1 MIEDPF
7 YGQLPDGE
15 RPDVLLYIFPHLPE
29 FLAVDLRDDLL
40 PKVVLLHTD
49 EVFQERFF
57 KFLETE
63 FAGVI
68 RDSGGFPFA
77 HLINLPLRLEEII
90 RGVAMSS
97 IMERLE
103 VPPPESDDDWPT
115 VVVFVISGGA
125 LAMHSERL
133 LHSLRELLR
142 AEPGDPYLT
151 EWEGVLSRLVTEENA
166 ELQKLSQQELT
177 EAMRDDSPDYFTL
190 WENRN

>member
-1 MIEDPF
+1 MLEDPF

-15 RPDVLLYIFPHLPE
+15 RPDLLLYIFPHLPE
-29 FLAVDLRDDLL
+29 FLAVDLRDDLF

-57 KFLETE
+57 NFLETE
-63 FAGVI
+63 FAAAI
-68 RDSGGFPFA
+68 LDSGGFPFA

-115 VVVFVISGGA
+115 VVVFIVSGGA

-142 AEPGDPYLT
+142 AEPGDPYLA
-151 EWEGVLSRLVTEENA
+151 EWEGVLSRLVAEENA

>member
-1 MIEDPF
+1 MLEEPI

-15 RPDVLLYIFPHLPE
+15 RPDLLLYIFPHLPE

-57 KFLETE
+57 NFLERE
-63 FAGVI
+63 FAGAI

-97 IMERLE
+97 IMDRLE

-115 VVVFVISGGA
+115 VVVFIISGGA

-142 AEPGDPYLT
+142 AEPGDPYLA
-151 EWEGVLSRLVTEENA
+151 EWEGVLSRLVAEENA
-166 ELQKLSQQELT
+166 ELEKISQQELT
-177 EAMRDDSPDYFTL
+177 AAMRDDSPDYFTL

>member
-1 MIEDPF
+1 M
-7 YGQLPDGE
+7 
-15 RPDVLLYIFPHLPE
+15 
-29 FLAVDLRDDLL
+29 DLRDDLL

-57 KFLETE
+57 NFLERE
-63 FAGVI
+63 FAGAI

-103 VPPPESDDDWPT
+103 VPPPERDDDWPT
-115 VVVFVISGGA
+115 VVVFIISGGA

-151 EWEGVLSRLVTEENA
+151 EWEGVLSRLVAEENA
-166 ELQKLSQQELT
+166 ELEKLSQQELT
-177 EAMRDDSPDYFTL
+177 AAMRDDSPDYFTL

>member
-1 MIEDPF
+1 MLEEPF

-15 RPDVLLYIFPHLPE
+15 RPDLLLYIFPHLPE

-57 KFLETE
+57 NFLERE
-63 FAGVI
+63 FAGAI

-97 IMERLE
+97 IMDRLE
-103 VPPPESDDDWPT
+103 VPPPERDDDWPT
-115 VVVFVISGGA
+115 VVVFIISGGA

-151 EWEGVLSRLVTEENA
+151 EWEGVLSRLVAEENA
-166 ELQKLSQQELT
+166 ELEKLSQQELT
-177 EAMRDDSPDYFTL
+177 AAMRDDSPDYFTL

>member
-1 MIEDPF
+1 MLEDPF

-15 RPDVLLYIFPHLPE
+15 RPDLLLYIFPHLPE
-29 FLAVDLRDDLL
+29 FLAVDLRDGLF

-57 KFLETE
+57 NFLETE
-63 FAGVI
+63 FAAAI

-103 VPPPESDDDWPT
+103 VPPPESEDDWPT
-115 VVVFVISGGA
+115 VVVFIVSGGA

-142 AEPGDPYLT
+142 VEPGDPYLA

>member
-1 MIEDPF
+1 MLEEPI

-15 RPDVLLYIFPHLPE
+15 RPDLLLYIFPHLPE
-29 FLAVDLRDDLL
+29 FLAVDLRDDLF
-40 PKVVLLHTD
+40 PKVVRLHTD

-57 KFLETE
+57 NFLERE
-63 FAGVI
+63 FAGAI

-115 VVVFVISGGA
+115 VVVFIISGGA

-142 AEPGDPYLT
+142 AEPGDPYLA
-151 EWEGVLSRLVTEENA
+151 EWEGVLSRLVAEENA
-166 ELQKLSQQELT
+166 ELEKLSQQELT

>member
-15 RPDVLLYIFPHLPE
+15 RPDVMLYIFPHLPE

-133 LHSLRELLR
+133 LHSLRELMR

-151 EWEGVLSRLVTEENA
+151 EWEGVLSRLVAEENA

>member
-1 MIEDPF
+1 MLEDPF

-15 RPDVLLYIFPHLPE
+15 RPDLLLYIFPHLPE

-57 KFLETE
+57 NFLERE
-63 FAGVI
+63 FAGAI
-68 RDSGGFPFA
+68 RDSGSFPFA

-97 IMERLE
+97 IMDRLE
-103 VPPPESDDDWPT
+103 VPPPERDDDWPT
-115 VVVFVISGGA
+115 VVVFIISGGA

-166 ELQKLSQQELT
+166 ELEKLSQQELT
-177 EAMRDDSPDYFTL
+177 AAMRDDSPDYFTL

>member
-1 MIEDPF
+1 MLEEPF

-15 RPDVLLYIFPHLPE
+15 RPDLLLYIFPHLPE

-49 EVFQERFF
+49 EVFQEQFF
-57 KFLETE
+57 NFLERE

-97 IMERLE
+97 IMDRLE

-115 VVVFVISGGA
+115 VVVFIISGGA

-133 LHSLRELLR
+133 LHSLRELLH
-142 AEPGDPYLT
+142 AEPGDPYLA
-151 EWEGVLSRLVTEENA
+151 EWEGVLSRLVAEENA
-166 ELQKLSQQELT
+166 ELEKLSQQELT
-177 EAMRDDSPDYFTL
+177 AAMRDDSPDYFTL